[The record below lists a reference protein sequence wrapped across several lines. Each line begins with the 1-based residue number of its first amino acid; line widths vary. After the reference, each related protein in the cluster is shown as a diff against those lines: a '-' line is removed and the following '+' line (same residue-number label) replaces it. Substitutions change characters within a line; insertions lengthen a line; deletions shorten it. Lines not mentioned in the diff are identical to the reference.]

1 MTLPSARLPLVG
13 SDPSISSRLFE
24 TAGEWV
30 VAGRDPAWSPAQQ
43 AELDAWLAADPAH
56 RDAFDRLSGTWAQLA
71 ELPRPDLASDASRAA
86 GRHRHPLRLLL
97 RHLRAPR
104 RLLPWP
110 GRGRPFPWLAPA
122 LGLAAL
128 VVAGFFAWPLRYL
141 APGLSLD
148 LATGHQE
155 TRVVDLFDGS
165 RINLNVG
172 SRLDIAYRR
181 DARHVSLE
189 AGEAFFEI
197 AADPGRPFV
206 VDLGPSRITVTGTAF
221 NVKVSATTAEIQVLE
236 GRVRV
241 ETPGRPGAQGGQGG
255 QASQGGQ
262 GGQGGQAGQAGQA
275 GQGGSPGVEL
285 LALQGLVIDRASGEP
300 RPLQLVAD
308 NVAAWR
314 SGRLVFRSALLG
326 DVAAE
331 LARYLGQPVTVADPA
346 LAGLVVSGFTATA
359 TPAAFL
365 EALPDLLPVGVSH
378 EAGGYRIVRR

>member
-1 MTLPSARLPLVG
+1 MTLPSAGLPLAG
-13 SDPSISSRLFE
+13 SESSSSSRLFE

-30 VAGRDPAWSPAQQ
+30 VASRDPAWSPARQ
-43 AELDAWLAADPAH
+43 AELDAWLAADPTH

-71 ELPRPDLASDASRAA
+71 ELPRPGLASDASRAA
-86 GRHRHPLRLLL
+86 GRHRL

-104 RLLPWP
+104 RLLSWP
-110 GRGRPFPWLAPA
+110 GRGGPFPWLAPA

-206 VDLGPSRITVTGTAF
+206 VDLGPSRITVTGTVF

-241 ETPGRPGAQGGQGG
+241 ETSGRPGAQGGQGG

-262 GGQGGQAGQAGQA
+262 GGQGGQAGHA

-346 LAGLVVSGFTATA
+346 LASLVVSGFTATA